1 MSRQLPTR
9 LFALVILVTLAH
21 CKSNEGYEYD
31 EALSGPRF
39 TGTWLYDTGTLC
51 TVGEVTMHCCPS
63 GMAMIGAHIVDNV
76 FKCAQLTDPHGEQ
89 FLDIET
95 FQNGMHRC
103 PSGSVMVGLHVTN
116 NQFACQRPEAAH
128 PLPRADGTR
137 GTMDSYPMHVCPH
150 GHAMSG
156 IRLNDNTLA
165 CAP

>member
-1 MSRQLPTR
+1 ML
-9 LFALVILVTLAH
+9 LVTLAH
-21 CKSNEGYEYD
+21 CKSTEGYESD
-31 EALSGPRF
+31 EALAGPRF
-39 TGTWLYDTGTLC
+39 TGSWLYDTGTLC

-63 GMAMIGAHIVDNV
+63 GMAMIGAHVVDNV

-116 NQFACQRPEAAH
+116 NQFACRRRGGASPRPCE
-128 PLPRADGTR
+128 GF

-156 IRLNDNTLA
+156 IRLNDNVLA